1 MRRPNDVRIPSPDGI
16 GTFSRPLPALAQP
29 GWVLSHQ
36 KISDTQGGFTGRLD
50 NVDWFGKSVASL
62 GDLDGD
68 GAIDTLDI
76 EGFLSLLFP

>member
-1 MRRPNDVRIPSPDGI
+1 MSGQCA
-16 GTFSRPLPALAQP
+16 GAQP
-29 GWVLSHQ
+29 GWVLSRP
-36 KISDTQGGFTGRLD
+36 KISDTQGDFTGRLD

-68 GAIDTLDI
+68 GAIDALDI